1 MPKTNNEILNA
12 VHEDG
17 YLASLPVE
25 QRKTWEGKAF
35 SYLANG
41 TLAQSVPAYRGFV
54 TGDNPVHLKSL
65 GIITE
70 DADVTVE
77 ISEDATYTGGSEVSP
92 IARNRKTAISDYR
105 DDFATMTFDVAT
117 ALKHQPHVGSPTIR
131 RVMNNGN
138 ILHPDI
144 AVSIDHTIDSDVYGI
159 KVNPVAQV
167 DKSKGLQIAYKSK
180 QVRTKYIQETIA
192 AVDYTVDVLKVL
204 GTQSYDESKP
214 VIKAVYNNTNVLL
227 TPTSDYLI
235 DKDEA
240 NDWGIIV
247 VDGGGAEPTKNIVVC
262 YEVKEEYNED
272 YTQAVEAF
280 SFDFATLAIDAPVG
294 VFTAGESIL
303 GSVSGA
309 VAVIEAIED
318 GYLHVSHVVGTFLDE
333 ETVTGNESEA
343 TAALTAG
350 PVSWF
355 FVAFENQSHDDSAI
369 TVATVANGTRG
380 AVVEYLSFTQDY
392 TFGFDTTYKITLK
405 NTVKTSAIKP
415 VTVLYQVEDLISKG
429 DGLKV
434 YTGPTVSEQGTVI
447 EKYYLPGA
455 TGVGTSRIS
464 SGGGD
469 DWEIVLRPNAKYLIK
484 AISTVA
490 QDIVIKYK
498 WYLED

>member
-144 AVSIDHTIDSDVYGI
+144 AVAIDNTLGSYGI

-167 DKSKGLQIAYKSK
+167 DASQGLQIAYKSK

-192 AVDYTVDVLKVL
+192 TGDYTADTLKIL
-204 GTQSYDESKP
+204 GTQSYDKSKP
-214 VIKAVYNNTNVLL
+214 VVKAVYNNTNVLL
-227 TPTSDYLI
+227 TPTSDYTI
-235 DKDEA
+235 TEDG
-240 NDWGIIV
+240 NSDWGITI
-247 VDGGGAEPTKNIVVC
+247 VDGGEADPTQNIVVC
-262 YEVKEEYNED
+262 YEVLEEYNAD
-272 YTQAVEAF
+272 FTQSVPAF
-280 SFDFATLAIDAPVG
+280 DFDFATLAIGTPNGTFQVG
-294 VFTAGESIL
+294 EV
-303 GSVSGA
+303 
-309 VAVIEAIED
+309 
-318 GYLHVSHVVGTFLDE
+318 VVGGTSDAIGILEKIESGFMYLSSVEGEFADN
-333 ETVTGNESEA
+333 ETVTGDDSEA
-343 TAALTAG
+343 TVALTAD
-350 PVSWF
+350 PVAWF
-355 FVAFENQSHDDSAI
+355 FVEFENQSHDDSAI
-369 TVATVANGTRG
+369 TVATVANGVRG

-392 TFGFDTTYKITLK
+392 TFALDTTYKITLK
-405 NTVKTSAIKP
+405 QTVKTSATKP

-434 YTGPTVSEQGTVI
+434 YTAPTVTDQGTVI

-455 TGVGTSRIS
+455 TGVGTSRYS
-464 SGGGD
+464 SGVGD
-469 DWEIVLRPNAKYLIK
+469 DWEIILRPNAKYLIK
-484 AISTVA
+484 ALSSVA
-490 QDIVIKYK
+490 QDIMIKYR

>member
-1 MPKTNNEILNA
+1 MTNNEILNA
-12 VHEDG
+12 VHKDG

-35 SYLANG
+35 AYLASVSLTEN
-41 TLAQSVPAYRGFV
+41 VPAYRGFV

-70 DADVTVE
+70 DADVTIE

-105 DDFATMTFDVAT
+105 DDFATMAFDTAT

-144 AVSIDHTIDSDVYGI
+144 AVAIDHTIDSDVYGI

-167 DKSKGLQIAYKSK
+167 DASQGLQIAYKSK

-192 AVDYTVDVLKVL
+192 TGDYTADTLKIL

-214 VIKAVYNNTNVLL
+214 VVKAVYNNTNVLL
-227 TPTSDYLI
+227 TPTSDYTI
-235 DKDEA
+235 TEDGSH
-240 NDWGIIV
+240 DWGITV
-247 VDGGGAEPTKNIVVC
+247 LSDGEADDSKNIVVC
-262 YEVKEEYNED
+262 YEVLEEYNAD
-272 YTQAVEAF
+272 FTQSVPAF
-280 SFDFATLAIDAPVG
+280 DFDFATLAIGTPNGTFQVG
-294 VFTAGESIL
+294 EVVIGDTSKATGILEKIESGFMYL
-303 GSVSGA
+303 SG
-309 VAVIEAIED
+309 VE
-318 GYLHVSHVVGTFLDE
+318 GTFLDE
-333 ETVTGNESEA
+333 ETVEGDDSEA
-343 TAALTAG
+343 TVALTAD
-350 PVSWF
+350 PVAWF
-355 FVAFENQSHDDSAI
+355 FVEFENQSHDDSAI
-369 TVATVANGTRG
+369 TVATVANGVRG

-392 TFGFDTTYKITLK
+392 TFALDTTYKITLK
-405 NTVKTSAIKP
+405 QTAKTSATKP

-434 YTGPTVSEQGTVI
+434 YTAPTMTDQGTVI

-455 TGVGTSRIS
+455 TGVGTSRYS
-464 SGGGD
+464 SGVGD
-469 DWEIVLRPNAKYLIK
+469 DWEIILRPNAKYLIK
-484 AISTVA
+484 ALSSVT
-490 QDIVIKYK
+490 QDIMIKYR

>member
-1 MPKTNNEILNA
+1 MTNNEILNA

-35 SYLANG
+35 AYLASI
-41 TLAQSVPAYRGFV
+41 TLTENVPAYRGFV

-92 IARNRKTAISDYR
+92 IARNRKTAITDYR

-144 AVSIDHTIDSDVYGI
+144 AVAIDNTLGTYGI

-167 DKSKGLQIAYKSK
+167 DASQGLQIAYKSK

-192 AVDYTVDVLKVL
+192 TGDYTPDTLKIL
-204 GTQSYDESKP
+204 GTQSYDKSKP
-214 VIKAVYNNTNVLL
+214 VVKAVYNNTNVLL
-227 TPTSDYLI
+227 TPTSDYTI
-235 DKDEA
+235 TEDGS
-240 NDWGIIV
+240 NDWGITI
-247 VDGGGAEPTKNIVVC
+247 VDGGEADPTKNIVVC
-262 YEVKEEYNED
+262 YEVLEEYNAD
-272 YTQAVEAF
+272 FTQSVPE
-280 SFDFATLAIDAPVG
+280 FDFNFATLAIGSPTGTFEVG
-294 VFTAGESIL
+294 EVVIGDTSKATGILEKIESGFMYL
-303 GSVSGA
+303 SG
-309 VAVIEAIED
+309 VE
-318 GYLHVSHVVGTFLDE
+318 GTFLDE
-333 ETVTGNESEA
+333 ETVEGDNSEA
-343 TAALTAG
+343 TVALTAD
-350 PVSWF
+350 PVAWF
-355 FVAFENQSHDDSAI
+355 FVEFENQSHDDSAI
-369 TVATVANGTRG
+369 TVATVANGVRG

-392 TFGFDTTYKITLK
+392 TFALATTYKITLK
-405 NTVKTSAIKP
+405 ETVKTSATKP

-434 YTGPTVSEQGTVI
+434 YTAPTVGTQGTVI

-455 TGVGTSRIS
+455 TGVGTSRYS
-464 SGGGD
+464 SGVGD
-469 DWEIVLRPNAKYLIK
+469 DWEIILRPNAKYLIK
-484 AISTVA
+484 ALSSVS
-490 QDIVIKYK
+490 QDIMIKYR